1 MAETKRISDQYTI
14 SSPSIVLDGNVTIS
28 GTTTSVDTI
37 NSTIEDNIVTL
48 NKGEL
53 GSGVT
58 EGSSGIEI
66 DRGSADDASWLFVEA
81 DQAWRAQVGSS
92 LVPIKAGDPID
103 NDDLVTKSYLLS
115 TPSIAGGANGEVQ
128 FNNAGSLDGD
138 STFKWNGTTLS
149 IQDIA
154 ITTGSIAST
163 TTNSDLEIFAN
174 GSGKLYL
181 RSVVRLENEVSD
193 PVSVVG
199 SNLFYA
205 KTPGNA
211 GSGLYFTSTAD
222 SDELVSRKKSILFS
236 LIF

>member
-53 GSGVT
+53 GSGIT

-81 DQAWRAQVGSS
+81 DQAWSAKIGSS
-92 LVPIKAGDPID
+92 LVPIKAGDPVD
-103 NDDLVTKSYLLS
+103 SDDLVTKSYLLS
-115 TPSIAGGANGEVQ
+115 VPSSAGGATGEVQ
-128 FNNAGSLDGD
+128 FNTAGSLDGD
-138 STFKWNGTTLS
+138 PVFRWNGSTLS
-149 IQDIA
+149 IQDIE
-154 ITTGSIAST
+154 ITTGSIGST

-174 GSGKLYL
+174 GSGRLYL
-181 RSVVRLENEVSD
+181 RSVVRLENEVAD

-199 SNLFYA
+199 SNLLYA
-205 KTPGNA
+205 KTPGEG
-211 GSGLYFTSTAD
+211 GSGMYFVNSTA
-222 SDELVSRKKSILFS
+222 SDELVSKSKAIIFS